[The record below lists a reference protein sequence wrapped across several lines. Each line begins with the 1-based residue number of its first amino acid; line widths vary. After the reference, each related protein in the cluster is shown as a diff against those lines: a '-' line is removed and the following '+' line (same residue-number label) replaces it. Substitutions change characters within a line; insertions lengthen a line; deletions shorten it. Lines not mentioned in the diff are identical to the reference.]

1 MPRNKC
7 WLVPSPD
14 QTWTLHPGF
23 FLWERDRERKRERER
38 KRKIPCGTYTAR
50 DFSEVAS
57 DRVRESGSQEG
68 SKCQGTECRP
78 ETESLMRSGW
88 IPGPTQG
95 TEITRPH

>member
-57 DRVRESGSQEG
+57 DRGQRIRFSRG
-68 SKCQGTECRP
+68 K
-78 ETESLMRSGW
+78 
-88 IPGPTQG
+88 
-95 TEITRPH
+95 